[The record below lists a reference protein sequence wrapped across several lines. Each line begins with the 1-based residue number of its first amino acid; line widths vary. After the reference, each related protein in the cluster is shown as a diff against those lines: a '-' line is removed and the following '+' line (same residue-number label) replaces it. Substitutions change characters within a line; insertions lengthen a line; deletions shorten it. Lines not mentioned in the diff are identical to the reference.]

1 MACPYLIIRPDGKP
15 ELEDDGEYKYGYG
28 CDDDPKVIEY
38 NKMLKEIRKK
48 AKKYY
53 NNVLEEYYLVLIIL
67 KFSLL
72 KFNELCTSSKELD
85 EAIEKYDVCEKML
98 NHYFNMCDITEDC
111 HKYYDNISFLLDTYI
126 NDTITQN
133 YHICKCMYKFQNM
146 IDKVN
151 CQYIPYYKFI
161 NFVNLYEATDTGYG
175 GVLSKISK
183 IKKLY
188 LINYIPKILSI
199 LKKSNGDENTIN
211 IYRCEYNKYNADKY
225 EIFFRYIFNCFLDE
239 KHYTKILSRIESTSR
254 RSYDGLPI
262 YTTEIVIFNMKN
274 IKQFVPP
281 PTFYEYLGLVEND
294 YDFCQSIFKMF
305 ITHGNKIEIEKRI
318 FTINSVKLLD

>member
-1 MACPYLIIRPDGKP
+1 MACPYICVGEDGKY

-48 AKKYY
+48 TKKYY

-67 KFSLL
+67 HFSLL
-72 KFNELCTSSKELD
+72 KFNKLCTSSKELD

-98 NHYFNMCDITEDC
+98 NHYFNMCDITENGY
-111 HKYYDNISFLLDTYI
+111 KYYDNISFLLDTHI
-126 NDTITQN
+126 NDTVTQN

-161 NFVNLYEATDTGYG
+161 NFVNSCEATDTSYRSD
-175 GVLSKISK
+175 LSKFLN
-183 IKKLY
+183 IKKMY
-188 LINYIPKILSI
+188 LINYIPKILSM
-199 LKKSNGDENTIN
+199 LKKSSGDENTIN
-211 IYRCEYNKYNADKY
+211 IYRCEYNKYNANKY

-239 KHYTKILSRIESTSR
+239 KHYTKISSRIVSTSR
-254 RSYDGLPI
+254 RSYDGSPI
-262 YTTEIVIFNMKN
+262 CTTEIVIFNMKN
-274 IKQFVPP
+274 IKQFIPAPEVLC
-281 PTFYEYLGLVEND
+281 YLTEHD

-318 FTINSVKLLD
+318 FTINSVKLLN